1 MTVSQ
6 GNHSVVRRMTCPS
19 EVLQRKQS
27 RTSRAVA
34 ARTSIGPDGEE
45 HAHGKAKVKGATALE
60 PRARR
65 VDEVNGI
72 IIPCITTR

>member
-27 RTSRAVA
+27 RTSRGGVV
-34 ARTSIGPDGEE
+34 RTSKAPVEAE
-45 HAHGKAKVKGATALE
+45 HARVRDRVKEATTTE
-60 PRARR
+60 PRGRRAEEAR
-65 VDEVNGI
+65 VI
-72 IIPCITTR
+72 IIPC